1 MTKMIIDMTSNE
13 YVMDQKDLWSEKKK
27 QQRGQLEIPNSGET
41 QHDLKELEKL
51 SWRMIPNSCRIQQS
65 SSV

>member
-1 MTKMIIDMTSNE
+1 MTKMIIYMTSNQ
-13 YVMDQKDLWSEKKK
+13 YDMDQKDLWSEKKK
-27 QQRGQLEIPNSGET
+27 ERRGQLEIPNSSET

-51 SWRMIPNSCRIQQS
+51 NWRMIPNSCRIQQS